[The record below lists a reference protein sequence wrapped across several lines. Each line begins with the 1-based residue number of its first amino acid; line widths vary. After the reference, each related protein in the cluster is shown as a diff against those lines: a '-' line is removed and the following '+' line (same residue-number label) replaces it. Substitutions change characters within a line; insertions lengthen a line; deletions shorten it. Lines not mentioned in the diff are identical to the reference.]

1 MKVFLTGGT
10 GFIGG
15 AVARQLRDLGHDV
28 VALVRNPAKA
38 DGLRQVGVTLVEGDL
53 SSAAAIEAAAQGCD
67 AAIHGAAIYEVGVT
81 AAQAQRLR
89 ESNVDGT
96 KAALDG
102 ILAAGIERVVYVSTV
117 GVFGNTKGA
126 TVDETYERSL
136 SDGFLSVYDET
147 KYEAHQIAKRHIERG
162 APIVVVQ
169 PSAVYGP
176 RDHSELGDT
185 LARAAQGKLPAVPF
199 GDLGVSMVHV
209 DDVAA
214 GIILA
219 LEKGKVG
226 ESYILSGEPSTM
238 AELVKQA
245 AAIGGKPA
253 PRLAVPTALLKVV
266 APAGRLLGP
275 VFGMPTNIKE
285 LVSASGGVT
294 YYASHDKATR
304 ELDYKPRALAVGL
317 PTAVSTID

>member
-28 VALVRNPAKA
+28 VALVRSPAKA
-38 DGLRQVGVTLVEGDL
+38 DDLRRIGAKLIEGDL
-53 SSAAAIEAAAQGCD
+53 SDPVAITAAADGCD
-67 AAIHGAAIYEVGVT
+67 VAIHGAAIYEVGVT
-81 AAQAQRLR
+81 AEQAKRLR
-89 ESNVDGT
+89 EANVAGT
-96 KAALDG
+96 KHALEG
-102 ILAAGIERVVYVSTV
+102 ILAASVERLVYVSTV
-117 GVFGNTKGA
+117 GVFGDTKGKV
-126 TVDETYERSL
+126 VDETYQRAVSE
-136 SDGFLSVYDET
+136 GFLSVYDET
-147 KYEAHQIAKRHIERG
+147 KYEAHQIAKHHIAQG

-176 RDHSELGDT
+176 NDHSELGDT
-185 LARAAQGKLPAVPF
+185 LLRAAQGKLPAVPF

-219 LEKGKVG
+219 LEKGETG
-226 ESYILSGEPSTM
+226 ESYILSGEASTM
-238 AELVKQA
+238 AELVAKA
-245 AAIGGKPA
+245 ASIGGKPA
-253 PRLAVPTALLKVV
+253 PKLAVPTTLLKVV

-275 VFGMPTNIKE
+275 IFGMPTNLKE

-294 YYASHDKATR
+294 YYATHDKATR
-304 ELDYKPRALAVGL
+304 ELDYRPRSIEAGLASAL
-317 PTAVSTID
+317 VSA

>member
-28 VALVRNPAKA
+28 VALVRSPAKA
-38 DGLRQVGVTLVEGDL
+38 GDLRRIGATLVEGDL
-53 SSAAAIEAAAQGCD
+53 SSASAIAGAATGCD
-67 AAIHGAAIYEVGVT
+67 VAIHGAAIYEVGVS
-81 AAQAQRLR
+81 ADQAKKLR
-89 ESNVDGT
+89 EANVTGT
-96 KAALDG
+96 QHALEG
-102 ILAAGIERVVYVSTV
+102 ILSAGVERLVYVSTV
-117 GVFGNTKGA
+117 GVFGDTKGKV
-126 TVDETYERSL
+126 VDERYQRHVG
-136 SDGFLSVYDET
+136 DGFLSVYDET
-147 KYEAHQIAKRHIERG
+147 KYEAHQIAQHHIGQG

-176 RDHSELGDT
+176 NDHSELGDT
-185 LARAAQGKLPAVPF
+185 LVRAAQGKLPAVPF

-238 AELVKQA
+238 AELVAKA
-245 AAIGGKPA
+245 ATIGGKSA
-253 PRLAVPTALLKVV
+253 PKFAVPTTLLKAV

-275 VFGMPTNIKE
+275 VFGMPTNIRE
-285 LVSASGGVT
+285 LVRASGGVT
-294 YYASHDKATR
+294 YYASYDKAAR
-304 ELDYKPRALAVGL
+304 ELDYRPRSIDAGLASALDA
-317 PTAVSTID
+317 A

>member
-28 VALVRNPAKA
+28 VALVRTPAKA
-38 DGLRQVGVTLVEGDL
+38 DDLRRIGATLVEGDL
-53 SSAAAIEAAAQGCD
+53 SSAAAIEAAATGCD
-67 AAIHGAAIYEVGVT
+67 AAIHGAAIYEVGVS
-81 AAQAQRLR
+81 AAQARRLR
-89 ESNVDGT
+89 EANVDGT

-117 GVFGNTKGA
+117 GVFGNTKGQ
-126 TVDETYERSL
+126 TVDETYERTL

-147 KYEAHQIAKRHIERG
+147 KYEAHQIAQHQIERG

-176 RDHSELGDT
+176 NDHSELGDT
-185 LARAAQGKLPAVPF
+185 LLRAATGKLPAVPF

-219 LEKGKVG
+219 LDKGKIG

-238 AELVKQA
+238 SDLVRHA
-245 AAIGGKPA
+245 AAIGGKSA
-253 PRLAVPTALLKVV
+253 PRIAVPTALLRVV
-266 APAGRLLGP
+266 SPAGRLLGP
-275 VFGMPTNIKE
+275 VFGMPSNLKE
-285 LVSASGGVT
+285 LVRASAGVT
-294 YYASHDKATR
+294 YYASHDKAAR
-304 ELDYKPRALAVGL
+304 ELSYRPRTLEVGL
-317 PTAVSTID
+317 PTALAT

>member
-15 AVARQLRDLGHDV
+15 ALARQLRDLGHDV
-28 VALVRNPAKA
+28 VALVRSPSKA
-38 DGLRQVGVTLVEGDL
+38 DDLRRIGATLVEGDL
-53 SSAAAIEAAAQGCD
+53 ADPAVITAAATGCD

-81 AAQAQRLR
+81 ADQAQKLR
-89 ESNVDGT
+89 EANVDGT
-96 KAALDG
+96 KHALEG
-102 ILAAGIERVVYVSTV
+102 ILAAGIGRIIYVSTV
-117 GVFGNTKGA
+117 GVFGDTKGQV
-126 TVDETYERSL
+126 VDETYQRDVG
-136 SDGFLSVYDET
+136 DGLLSVYDET
-147 KYEAHQIAKRHIERG
+147 KYEAHQIAKHHIDQG
-162 APIVVVQ
+162 APIIVVQ

-176 RDHSELGDT
+176 NDHSELGDT
-185 LARAAQGKLPAVPF
+185 LLRAAQGKLPAVPF

-219 LEKGKVG
+219 LEKGEIG
-226 ESYILSGEPSTM
+226 ESYVLSGEQATM
-238 AELVKQA
+238 AELVAKA
-245 AAIGGKPA
+245 AAIGGKSA
-253 PRLAVPTALLKVV
+253 PKLAVPTTLLKVV

-285 LVSASGGVT
+285 LVKASGGVT

-304 ELDYKPRALAVGL
+304 ILDYRPRSIDAGLASALEQA
-317 PTAVSTID
+317 